1 MKLTIY
7 TADTCGQES
16 NVYYPNRLDVTDE
29 ADFKDA
35 VSFDHVAARYQNNY
49 RSNANFIESDHISM
63 DCDNEKSDDPKAWI
77 LPEDILSL
85 FDGVSLAIATSRNHM
100 KEKGMRSARPRFH
113 VYFPIPETR
122 DSEGYADLKE
132 ELADLFS
139 FFDAGALGSAR
150 FMYGNP
156 DTEVIWREGEQLI
169 TDFIRDDFA
178 KWDEAQ
184 REIPEGSRN
193 KTLSHYAGRIII
205 RLGAT
210 EEAYEM
216 FLKKADLCN
225 PPLSDHELQTIWQSA
240 MRFGKKVSA
249 QKDYIPPEEYG
260 KDFSLMPPDFSDI
273 GQAKVLTREKGEILV
288 YTDAT
293 DYMTYNGTH
302 WEESRQRAVG
312 VCQDFLD
319 KQLEEAKAVLGKAT
333 KLLTESGVA
342 QDLIQAGGRTLE
354 KAIEPEQKKTF
365 DLYRVAL
372 AYKNFVMKRRDMKY
386 VTSALQAAKPMLLK
400 MIQDFDSQDFMLN
413 TPAAAYDLTKGLQG
427 AVPHKP
433 EDYMTKITLVS
444 PDTKNEKLWLDAVSG
459 FFLSDQELIEYVQQI
474 VGLSAIGKVYME
486 ALIISYGEGSNG
498 KSTFWNSIA
507 KVLGNYSGTISADAL
522 TVGCRRNVKPE
533 IAELKGKRL
542 VIAAE
547 LEEGMRLN
555 TSVIKQLCSTDLVS
569 GEKKYKD
576 PFKFTPTHTLVL
588 YTNHLPKVGANDDG
602 TWRRLIVIPFQAKIK
617 GKADIKNYADYLVE
631 HAGGAILSWIIEGAR
646 KAIDKDFKIPIP
658 KCVADAIHRYRENND
673 WLSGFLEE
681 CCEIDPSYTQKSGE
695 FYQDY
700 RAYCQRTGEWTRS
713 TADFYTALEIEGY
726 ERKKTKA
733 GMVVL
738 GLHLKSEFMD

>member
-1 MKLTIY
+1 
-7 TADTCGQES
+7 
-16 NVYYPNRLDVTDE
+16 
-29 ADFKDA
+29 
-35 VSFDHVAARYQNNY
+35 
-49 RSNANFIESDHISM
+49 
-63 DCDNEKSDDPKAWI
+63 
-77 LPEDILSL
+77 
-85 FDGVSLAIATSRNHM
+85 
-100 KEKGMRSARPRFH
+100 
-113 VYFPIPETR
+113 
-122 DSEGYADLKE
+122 
-132 ELADLFS
+132 
-139 FFDAGALGSAR
+139 
-150 FMYGNP
+150 
-156 DTEVIWREGEQLI
+156 
-169 TDFIRDDFA
+169 
-178 KWDEAQ
+178 
-184 REIPEGSRN
+184 
-193 KTLSHYAGRIII
+193 
-205 RLGAT
+205 
-210 EEAYEM
+210 
-216 FLKKADLCN
+216 
-225 PPLSDHELQTIWQSA
+225 
-240 MRFGKKVSA
+240 
-249 QKDYIPPEEYG
+249 
-260 KDFSLMPPDFSDI
+260 
-273 GQAKVLTREKGEILV
+273 
-288 YTDAT
+288 
-293 DYMTYNGTH
+293 
-302 WEESRQRAVG
+302 
-312 VCQDFLD
+312 
-319 KQLEEAKAVLGKAT
+319 
-333 KLLTESGVA
+333 
-342 QDLIQAGGRTLE
+342 
-354 KAIEPEQKKTF
+354 
-365 DLYRVAL
+365 
-372 AYKNFVMKRRDMKY
+372 
-386 VTSALQAAKPMLLK
+386 
-400 MIQDFDSQDFMLN
+400 MLN
-413 TPAAAYDLTKGLQG
+413 TPAAYDLTKGLQG

-444 PDTKNEKLWLDAVSG
+444 PDTKNEKLWLDAVSD

-522 TVGCRRNVKPE
+522 TVGCRRNVKTE

-569 GEKKYKD
+569 GEKKNKD

-602 TWRRLIVIPFQAKIK
+602 TWRRFIVIPFQAKIK

-738 GLHLKSEFMD
+738 GLRLKSEFMD

>member
-16 NVYYPNRLDVTDE
+16 NVYYPSRLDVKDE
-29 ADFKDA
+29 AAFKDA

-49 RSNANFIESDHISM
+49 RSNANFIKSDHISM

-85 FDGVSLAIATSRNHM
+85 FEGVSLAIATSRNHM

-139 FFDAGALGSAR
+139 FFDAGALGSAH

-156 DTEVIWREGEQLI
+156 ETEVSWREGDQLI
-169 TDFIRDDFA
+169 TDFIRDNFA
-178 KWDEAQ
+178 EWDEAQ
-184 REIPEGSRN
+184 SEIPEGSRN

-210 EEAYEM
+210 EEAHEM

-225 PPLSDHELQTIWQSA
+225 PPLPDHELQTIWQSA

-249 QKDYIPPEEYG
+249 QKGYISSEEYG

-333 KLLTESGVA
+333 KLLTESGVT

-413 TPAAAYDLTKGLQG
+413 TPSAVYDLTKGLQG

-474 VGLSAIGKVYME
+474 VVLRASRNTPFCAISFHHFVQ
-486 ALIISYGEGSNG
+486 
-498 KSTFWNSIA
+498 
-507 KVLGNYSGTISADAL
+507 VLLHQD
-522 TVGCRRNVKPE
+522 
-533 IAELKGKRL
+533 
-542 VIAAE
+542 
-547 LEEGMRLN
+547 
-555 TSVIKQLCSTDLVS
+555 DL
-569 GEKKYKD
+569 
-576 PFKFTPTHTLVL
+576 LL
-588 YTNHLPKVGANDDG
+588 
-602 TWRRLIVIPFQAKIK
+602 
-617 GKADIKNYADYLVE
+617 
-631 HAGGAILSWIIEGAR
+631 
-646 KAIDKDFKIPIP
+646 
-658 KCVADAIHRYRENND
+658 
-673 WLSGFLEE
+673 
-681 CCEIDPSYTQKSGE
+681 KSGGPSV
-695 FYQDY
+695 YLLCG
-700 RAYCQRTGEWTRS
+700 RIC
-713 TADFYTALEIEGY
+713 L
-726 ERKKTKA
+726 
-733 GMVVL
+733 
-738 GLHLKSEFMD
+738 